1 MLTIDEAKRISIK
14 QALEILQKESKE
26 MDVEWS
32 LQIDLNCI
40 LLLMNSYAISIMLN
54 LPVKYMLIKGNK

>member
-26 MDVEWS
+26 MDVE
-32 LQIDLNCI
+32 
-40 LLLMNSYAISIMLN
+40 
-54 LPVKYMLIKGNK
+54 